1 MACANITHQPNT
13 FVIPVLERELKLYVP
28 EQSRKGL
35 LDQVAALHPSIQPLH
50 AIYFDTPSRA
60 LAKARIALRLRLEGD
75 QWIQTLK
82 AAGPDELSKL
92 EYNHVRPTPTLDL
105 TLYDGIEAAAAVL
118 QHAIALAPRYETHI
132 ERHHV
137 RLDCNGSIV
146 EIALDNGVIQAGRY
160 RLPVSEIEFEL
171 IDGDVSSIF
180 QLGAQWLEQFGL
192 VIDLRSKSERGD
204 ILAQVVDSG
213 ATSDEALHTALYQA
227 YRLHS
232 HAFPAIH
239 DLQQGYV
246 DSALLYLGQIIRN
259 ASLLAGIDG
268 HDADEEHQATHLALM
283 RVGMRRLRSCRRLF
297 SPWMSTAE
305 QAATREMRPFFA
317 LFGEAR
323 DSDLLSLET
332 LPRLMLAGLPGPALV
347 LPTTA
352 STSAEIQQ
360 LAASTSFQRCLL
372 NNLAQLL
379 SGQSLMTEETNAVQA
394 KPYLALHAVLRAQLQ
409 SIQLRSQNFAELSQ
423 RQQHRLRNRIK
434 TLRYCLEF
442 LGTSSH
448 RPLYDAL
455 RNTQH
460 FLGKITDCDVT
471 HEWCLQNLDDVEQ
484 RYWALGWLTAT
495 RQHYVKQAK
504 KVLKQLLH
512 TAYPE

>member
-1 MACANITHQPNT
+1 M
-13 FVIPVLERELKLYVP
+13 LERELKLYVP

-35 LDQVAALHPSIQPLH
+35 LAQIATLNPSIQPLH
-50 AIYFDTPSRA
+50 AIYFDTPTRA
-60 LAKARIALRLRLEGD
+60 LAKARVALRLRREGD
-75 QWIQTLK
+75 QWVQTLK

-92 EYNHVRPTPTLDL
+92 EYNHARPDATLDL
-105 TLYDGIEAAAAVL
+105 SLYQHTAAAESVL
-118 QHAIALAPRYETHI
+118 QHEAALTPRYETCI
-132 ERHHV
+132 ERHYV
-137 RLDCNGSIV
+137 RLQHEGSTV
-146 EIALDNGVIQAGRY
+146 EIAVDNGYIQAGGY
-160 RLPVSEIEFEL
+160 QLPVSEIEFEL
-171 IDGDVSSIF
+171 IEGKVASIF
-180 QLGAQWLEQFGL
+180 QLGSQWLEQFGL
-192 VIDLRSKSERGD
+192 IIDLRSKSERGD
-204 ILAQVVDSG
+204 ILAQAADAG
-213 ATSDEALHTALYQA
+213 ANSIESWHSALYQA
-227 YRLHS
+227 YRLHT
-232 HAFPAIH
+232 HAFPSITT
-239 DLQQGYV
+239 LQQGYV
-246 DSALLYLGQIIRN
+246 DSAVLYLGQIIRN
-259 ASLLAGIDG
+259 AALLAGIDG
-268 HDADEEHQATHLALM
+268 HEADEEQQANYLALM

-360 LAASTSFQRCLL
+360 LAAHSDFQCCLL

-379 SGQSLMTEETNAVQA
+379 SGQSLLPPEHSDTPQP

-471 HEWCLQNLDDVEQ
+471 HDWCLQNLDDAAQ
-484 RYWALGWLTAT
+484 RNWALGWLTAT

-504 KVLKQLLH
+504 KVLKQLVQSS
-512 TAYPE
+512 YPE

>member
-35 LDQVAALHPSIQPLH
+35 LDQIAALNPSIQPLH
-50 AIYFDTPSRA
+50 AIYFDTPSRT
-60 LAKARIALRLRLEGD
+60 LAKTRVALRLRLEGE

-105 TLYDGIEAAAAVL
+105 TLYDNLPAAAVVQ
-118 QHAIALAPRYETHI
+118 QHAAQLAPRYETRI

-137 RLDCNGSIV
+137 RMDCAGSIV
-146 EIALDNGVIQAGRY
+146 EIALDNGVIQSGHVE
-160 RLPVSEIEFEL
+160 LPVNEIEFEL
-171 IDGDVSSIF
+171 IEGDVASIF
-180 QLGAQWLEQFGL
+180 QLGAQWMEQFGL
-192 VIDLRSKSERGD
+192 IIDLRSKSERGD
-204 ILAQVVDSG
+204 ILAQVVNCG
-213 ATSDEALHTALYQA
+213 ATSSEAVHDALYQA
-227 YRLHS
+227 YRLHT
-232 HAFPAIH
+232 HAFPTIH
-239 DLQQGYV
+239 NLQQGYV

-268 HDADEEHQATHLALM
+268 HDADEEQQATYLALM

-317 LFGEAR
+317 MFGEAR

-360 LAASTSFQRCLL
+360 LAASSLFQRSLL

-379 SGQSLMTEETNAVQA
+379 SGQSLVEEENHNTQP

-471 HEWCLQNLDDVEQ
+471 HEWCQQHLDDPEQ

-504 KVLKQLLH
+504 KVLKQLVH
-512 TAYPE
+512 AAYPE